1 MTTLLKQLTSI
12 SPPQI
17 QLPSEL
23 LEFYQWVENNGLIEE
38 YDGFLHGRISHDW
51 ENTPD
56 ITLTASN
63 QSSLKY
69 WFDIPE
75 ITNEIASRLLIFAE
89 SGMDGSMLGIWVDDD
104 GFLKYVHLGSGSG
117 STLCCVISNNTMEFL
132 TLISIGYRAL
142 GFVDDFTL
150 TPEENGDEPKTNQ
163 SFIDWLQERFNIT
176 IPSNGA
182 NFVKKPAQ
190 LWDEQTTDPFCLWC
204 NKQIAKEQ

>member
-1 MTTLLKQLTSI
+1 
-12 SPPQI
+12 
-17 QLPSEL
+17 
-23 LEFYQWVENNGLIEE
+23 
-38 YDGFLHGRISHDW
+38 
-51 ENTPD
+51 
-56 ITLTASN
+56 
-63 QSSLKY
+63 
-69 WFDIPE
+69 
-75 ITNEIASRLLIFAE
+75 
-89 SGMDGSMLGIWVDDD
+89 
-104 GFLKYVHLGSGSG
+104 
-117 STLCCVISNNTMEFL
+117 MEFL

-204 NKQIAKEQ
+204 NKQISKGQ

>member
-23 LEFYQWVENNGLIEE
+23 LKFYQWVENNGLIEE

-51 ENTPD
+51 ENNPD
-56 ITLTASN
+56 ITLTASC

-69 WFDIPE
+69 WFDMPE
-75 ITNEIASRLLIFAE
+75 ITSEITSRLVIFAE

-104 GFLKYVHLGSGSG
+104 GLLKYVHLGSGSG

-150 TPEENGDEPKTNQ
+150 TPEENGDEPKTNK
-163 SFIDWLQERFNIT
+163 SFIDWLKENFNIT
-176 IPSNGA
+176 TPSNGA
-182 NFVKKPAQ
+182 NIVKNPAQ

-204 NKQIAKEQ
+204 NKQIAKKQ